1 MSSDGPKRSAKLS
14 FKGEKP
20 KKRKRKERTHDDGD
34 EDEAGGDAQGEL
46 LYPGTLPTDSTL
58 LTYDLSMH
66 C

>member
-34 EDEAGGDAQGEL
+34 EDDTGGGDAQGEL
-46 LYPGTLPTDSTL
+46 RLYL
-58 LTYDLSMH
+58 LTQR